1 MEELIELLKQIQD
14 LAGAGIDALE
24 SVTSGGGAPE
34 GGEPGGP
41 GGAPKGEPGGP
52 GGAPKGGPGGPPE
65 SGPPEGGPGGP
76 PEGGPSERR
85 R

>member
-24 SVTSGGGAPE
+24 SVTSGGGAPK
-34 GGEPGGP
+34 GEPGGP

-52 GGAPKGGPGGPPE
+52 PE
-65 SGPPEGGPGGP
+65 SGPPEGGPGGSPESGP
-76 PEGGPSERR
+76 PERR

>member
-34 GGEPGGP
+34 GGGPGGP
-41 GGAPKGEPGGP
+41 GGAPEGGAPGGP

-65 SGPPEGGPGGP
+65 
-76 PEGGPSERR
+76 GGPSERR